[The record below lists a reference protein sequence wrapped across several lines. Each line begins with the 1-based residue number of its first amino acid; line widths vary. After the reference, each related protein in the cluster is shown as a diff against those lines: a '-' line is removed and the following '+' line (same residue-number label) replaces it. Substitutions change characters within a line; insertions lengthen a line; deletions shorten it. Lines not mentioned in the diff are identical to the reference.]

1 MERQE
6 GDEEDEDEEIEDEA
20 IEENRKTGN
29 EEEVRRT
36 MVRIAIAIAFP
47 TLLLECFCSPPTS
60 VSLSFLPNIVC
71 PPLPSLCP
79 PSRYN

>member
-1 MERQE
+1 VERQE

-36 MVRIAIAIAFP
+36 R
-47 TLLLECFCSPPTS
+47 
-60 VSLSFLPNIVC
+60 
-71 PPLPSLCP
+71 
-79 PSRYN
+79 

>member
-36 MVRIAIAIAFP
+36 R
-47 TLLLECFCSPPTS
+47 
-60 VSLSFLPNIVC
+60 
-71 PPLPSLCP
+71 
-79 PSRYN
+79 